1 MLNRTEST
9 SEKVIAI
16 LGTIIYIAGFL
27 GNFLSLTIF
36 IPLRIRRVSTG
47 LLFLCLTISNNI
59 HLLTLFIEFLDTAY
73 ESKIVFSL
81 VERKKNVFLRSF
93 F

>member
-1 MLNRTEST
+1 MLNRIESIGGT
-9 SEKVIAI
+9 VTAV
-16 LGTIIYIAGFL
+16 LGTIIYVAGFL
-27 GNFLSLTIF
+27 GNLLSLTIF

-73 ESKIVFSL
+73 DGKFIRNQMKL
-81 VERKKNVFLRSF
+81 IDCQSF
-93 F
+93 